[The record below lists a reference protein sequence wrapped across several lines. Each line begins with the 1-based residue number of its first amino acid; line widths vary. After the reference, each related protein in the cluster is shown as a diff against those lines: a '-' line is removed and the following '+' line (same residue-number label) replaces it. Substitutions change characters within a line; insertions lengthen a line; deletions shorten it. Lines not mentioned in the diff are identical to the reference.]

1 MYANPDASYKAYMEG
16 IERYNWTEPGDLNE
30 WVRRV
35 FAIRPLLVCLFFL
48 ALLISELRFDWME
61 QTMGNFLVSTNSR
74 RPESG
79 TIWETGRQ
87 TREARK
93 TLDQIVSDRQTSQ
106 QETRQAESFK
116 EIAATILPDQWVM
129 ISPDQFRRLY
139 LQLNPETAAE
149 IISSFDLLEL
159 INRENWDRT
168 YFEKDGN
175 GLNIYLLD
183 TENRVLRQLT
193 IPPDLLYGMGESQ
206 VKMDQSLDDMPQ
218 FGSRIYPA
226 DLFFQTLDR
235 LGDAVRKETI
245 PQPDQL
251 LRFPG
256 RITRVGIS
264 GQGFSGFTELGFE
277 IESTTHRIVILMNGH
292 ERAVLRLRS
301 KLEGREPMRHR
312 NEGP

>member
-1 MYANPDASYKAYMEG
+1 VYANPDASYKAYMEG
-16 IERYNWTEPGDLNE
+16 IKRYNWTEPGDLNE

-206 VKMDQSLDDMPQ
+206 VKMDQSLDAMPQ

>member
-1 MYANPDASYKAYMEG
+1 
-16 IERYNWTEPGDLNE
+16 
-30 WVRRV
+30 
-35 FAIRPLLVCLFFL
+35 
-48 ALLISELRFDWME
+48 
-61 QTMGNFLVSTNSR
+61 MGNFLVSTNSR

-193 IPPDLLYGMGESQ
+193 ISPGLLYGMGESQ
-206 VKMDQSLDDMPQ
+206 VEMDQSLDDMPQ

-226 DLFFQTLDR
+226 DLFFQALDR
-235 LGDAVRKETI
+235 LGDAVRKDAI

-264 GQGFSGFTELGFE
+264 GQGLSGFTELGFE

-292 ERAVLRLRS
+292 ESAVLRAAVQTGRPGAHAAPERGTVRRS
-301 KLEGREPMRHR
+301 NRGQNTRGRSTRGLEPQRVRRRKTWEQQGVKLCKK
-312 NEGP
+312 NY

>member
-1 MYANPDASYKAYMEG
+1 MER
-16 IERYNWTEPGDLNE
+16 INKYNWSEPGDLNE

-183 TENRVLRQLT
+183 TENRVQRQLT
-193 IPPDLLYGMGESQ
+193 IPSDLLYGMGESQ
-206 VKMDQSLDDMPQ
+206 VEMDQSLDNMPQ

-226 DLFFQTLDR
+226 DLFFQTLDH
-235 LGDAVRKETI
+235 LGDAVRKDAI
-245 PQPDQL
+245 PQPNQL

-301 KLEGREPMRHR
+301 NLEGREPMRHR

>member
-1 MYANPDASYKAYMEG
+1 MER
-16 IERYNWTEPGDLNE
+16 INKYNWSEPGDLNE

-175 GLNIYLLD
+175 GLNLYLLD
-183 TENRVLRQLT
+183 TENRVQRQLT
-193 IPPDLLYGMGESQ
+193 IPSDLLYGMGESQ
-206 VKMDQSLDDMPQ
+206 VEMDQSLDNMPQ

-226 DLFFQTLDR
+226 DLFFQTLDH
-235 LGDAVRKETI
+235 LGDAVRKDAI
-245 PQPDQL
+245 PQPNQL

-301 KLEGREPMRHR
+301 NLEGREPMRHR

>member
-1 MYANPDASYKAYMEG
+1 MENA
-16 IERYNWTEPGDLNE
+16 RNYNWSEPGDLNE
-30 WVRRV
+30 WVKRV

-193 IPPDLLYGMGESQ
+193 IPPGLLYGMGESQ
-206 VKMDQSLDDMPQ
+206 VEMDQSLDNMPQ

-226 DLFFQTLDR
+226 NLFFQTLDR
-235 LGDAVRKETI
+235 LGDAVRKDAI

-292 ERAVLRLRS
+292 ERTVLRLRS
-301 KLEGREPMRHR
+301 NLEGREPMRHR

>member
-1 MYANPDASYKAYMEG
+1 MER
-16 IERYNWTEPGDLNE
+16 INKYNWSEPGDLNE

-35 FAIRPLLVCLFFL
+35 FAIRPLLVCLFIL

-93 TLDQIVSDRQTSQ
+93 TLDQIVSDRQTSE

-206 VKMDQSLDDMPQ
+206 VEMDQSLDDMPQ
-218 FGSRIYPA
+218 FDSRIYPA

-235 LGDAVRKETI
+235 LGDAVRKDAI

-264 GQGFSGFTELGFE
+264 GQGFSGFAELGFE

-292 ERAVLRLRS
+292 ERTVLRLRS
-301 KLEGREPMRHR
+301 NLEGREPMRHR
-312 NEGP
+312 NEGR

>member
-1 MYANPDASYKAYMEG
+1 
-16 IERYNWTEPGDLNE
+16 
-30 WVRRV
+30 
-35 FAIRPLLVCLFFL
+35 
-48 ALLISELRFDWME
+48 
-61 QTMGNFLVSTNSR
+61 MGNFLVSTNSR

-193 IPPDLLYGMGESQ
+193 IPPALLYGMGESQ
-206 VKMDQSLDDMPQ
+206 VEMDQSLDNMPQ

-226 DLFFQTLDR
+226 NLFFQTLDR
-235 LGDAVRKETI
+235 LGDAVRKDAI

-292 ERAVLRLRS
+292 ESAVLQLRS
-301 KLEGREPMRHR
+301 KLEGREPMRHK
-312 NEGP
+312 NEGR

>member
-1 MYANPDASYKAYMEG
+1 MENA
-16 IERYNWTEPGDLNE
+16 RNYNWSEPGDLNE
-30 WVRRV
+30 WVKRV

-193 IPPDLLYGMGESQ
+193 IPPALLYGMGESQ
-206 VKMDQSLDDMPQ
+206 VEMDQSLDNMPQ

-226 DLFFQTLDR
+226 NLFFQTLDR
-235 LGDAVRKETI
+235 LGDAVRKDAI

-292 ERAVLRLRS
+292 ESAVLQLRS
-301 KLEGREPMRHR
+301 KLEGREPMRHK
-312 NEGP
+312 NEGR

>member
-1 MYANPDASYKAYMEG
+1 MENA
-16 IERYNWTEPGDLNE
+16 RNYNWSEPGDLNE
-30 WVRRV
+30 WVKRV

-193 IPPDLLYGMGESQ
+193 IPPALLYGMGESQ
-206 VKMDQSLDDMPQ
+206 VEMDQSLDNMPQ

-226 DLFFQTLDR
+226 NLFFQTLDR
-235 LGDAVRKETI
+235 LGDAVRKDAI

-292 ERAVLRLRS
+292 ERAVLQLRS
-301 KLEGREPMRHR
+301 KLEGREPMRHK
-312 NEGP
+312 NEGR

>member
-1 MYANPDASYKAYMEG
+1 MER
-16 IERYNWTEPGDLNE
+16 INKYNWSEPGDLNE

-183 TENRVLRQLT
+183 TENRVQRQLT
-193 IPPDLLYGMGESQ
+193 IPSDLLYGMGESQ
-206 VKMDQSLDDMPQ
+206 VEMDQSLDNMPQ

-226 DLFFQTLDR
+226 DLFFQTLDH
-235 LGDAVRKETI
+235 LGDAVRKDAI
-245 PQPDQL
+245 PQPNQL

-301 KLEGREPMRHR
+301 KLDGREPMRHR

>member
-1 MYANPDASYKAYMEG
+1 MENA
-16 IERYNWTEPGDLNE
+16 RNYNWSEPGDLNE

-139 LQLNPETAAE
+139 LQLNPETATE

-193 IPPDLLYGMGESQ
+193 IPPGLLYGMGESQ
-206 VKMDQSLDDMPQ
+206 VEMDQSLDNMPQ
-218 FGSRIYPA
+218 FGNRIYPA

-235 LGDAVRKETI
+235 LGDAVRKDAI

-292 ERAVLRLRS
+292 ERTVLRLRS
-301 KLEGREPMRHR
+301 NLEGREPMRHR

>member
-1 MYANPDASYKAYMEG
+1 
-16 IERYNWTEPGDLNE
+16 
-30 WVRRV
+30 
-35 FAIRPLLVCLFFL
+35 
-48 ALLISELRFDWME
+48 
-61 QTMGNFLVSTNSR
+61 MGNFLVSTNSR

-93 TLDQIVSDRQTSQ
+93 TLDQIVSDRQTSE
-106 QETRQAESFK
+106 QETRNAESFK

-159 INRENWDRT
+159 INRKNWDRT
-168 YFEKDGN
+168 YFEKDGS
-175 GLNIYLLD
+175 GLIIYLLD

-193 IPPDLLYGMGESQ
+193 ISPGLLYGMGESQ
-206 VKMDQSLDDMPQ
+206 VEMDQSLDVMPQ

-226 DLFFQTLDR
+226 DLFFQALDR
-235 LGDAVRKETI
+235 LGSDVRKDAI

-292 ERAVLRLRS
+292 ENAVLRLRS
-301 KLEGREPMRHR
+301 KLEGQEPMRHR
-312 NEGP
+312 NEGR

>member
-1 MYANPDASYKAYMEG
+1 MDRIK
-16 IERYNWTEPGDLNE
+16 RYNWTEPRDFSE
-30 WVRRV
+30 WAKRV

-48 ALLISELRFDWME
+48 ALFISELRFDWME

-93 TLDQIVSDRQTSQ
+93 TLDQIVSDRQTSE

-139 LQLNPETAAE
+139 LHLDPETAGE
-149 IISSFDLLEL
+149 IIPSFDLLEL

-168 YFEKDGN
+168 YFEKDGD
-175 GLNIYLLD
+175 GLTIYLLD

-193 IPPDLLYGMGESQ
+193 ISPGMLYGMGESQ
-206 VKMDQSLDDMPQ
+206 VEMDQSLDDLPQ

-235 LGDAVRKETI
+235 LGDTVRKDAI

-256 RITRVGIS
+256 RITRVGIAR
-264 GQGFSGFTELGFE
+264 QGVSGFTEMGFE
-277 IESTTHRIVILMNGH
+277 IESTTHRVVILMNGL
-292 ERAVLRLRS
+292 ESVVLRLRS
-301 KLEGREPMRHR
+301 KLEGREPMQRR
-312 NEGP
+312 NEAR

>member
-1 MYANPDASYKAYMEG
+1 
-16 IERYNWTEPGDLNE
+16 
-30 WVRRV
+30 
-35 FAIRPLLVCLFFL
+35 
-48 ALLISELRFDWME
+48 
-61 QTMGNFLVSTNSR
+61 MGNFLVSTNSR

-183 TENRVLRQLT
+183 TENRVQRQLT
-193 IPPDLLYGMGESQ
+193 IPSDLLYGMGESQ
-206 VKMDQSLDDMPQ
+206 VEMDQSLDNMPQ

-226 DLFFQTLDR
+226 DLFFQTLDH
-235 LGDAVRKETI
+235 LGDAVRKDAI
-245 PQPDQL
+245 PQPNQL

-301 KLEGREPMRHR
+301 NLEGREPMRHR

>member
-35 FAIRPLLVCLFFL
+35 FAIRHLLVCLFFL

-139 LQLNPETAAE
+139 LQLNPEIAAE

>member
-1 MYANPDASYKAYMEG
+1 MDKTKN
-16 IERYNWTEPGDLNE
+16 YNWSEPGDLNE

-35 FAIRPLLVCLFFL
+35 FSIRPLLVCLFIL

-193 IPPDLLYGMGESQ
+193 IPPALLYGMGESQ
-206 VKMDQSLDDMPQ
+206 VEMDQSLDNMPQ

-226 DLFFQTLDR
+226 NLFFQTLDR
-235 LGDAVRKETI
+235 LGDAVRKDAI

-301 KLEGREPMRHR
+301 NLEGREPMRHR

>member
-1 MYANPDASYKAYMEG
+1 MER
-16 IERYNWTEPGDLNE
+16 INKYNWSEPGDLNE

-61 QTMGNFLVSTNSR
+61 QTMRNFLVSTNSR

-106 QETRQAESFK
+106 QETRQAKSFK

-183 TENRVLRQLT
+183 TENRVQRQLT
-193 IPPDLLYGMGESQ
+193 IPSDLLYGMGESQ
-206 VKMDQSLDDMPQ
+206 VEMDQSLDNMPQ

-226 DLFFQTLDR
+226 DLFFQTLDH
-235 LGDAVRKETI
+235 LGEAVRKDAI
-245 PQPDQL
+245 PQPNQL

-301 KLEGREPMRHR
+301 NLEGREPMRHR

>member
-1 MYANPDASYKAYMEG
+1 VYANPDASYKAYMEG

>member
-16 IERYNWTEPGDLNE
+16 IKRYNWTEPGDLNE

>member
-1 MYANPDASYKAYMEG
+1 MENA
-16 IERYNWTEPGDLNE
+16 RNYNWSEPGDLNE
-30 WVRRV
+30 WVKRV

-193 IPPDLLYGMGESQ
+193 IPPALLYGMGESQ
-206 VKMDQSLDDMPQ
+206 VEMDQSLDNMPQ

-235 LGDAVRKETI
+235 LGDAVRKDAI

-292 ERAVLRLRS
+292 ERAVLQLRS
-301 KLEGREPMRHR
+301 KLEGREPMRHK
-312 NEGP
+312 NEGR

>member
-1 MYANPDASYKAYMEG
+1 MER
-16 IERYNWTEPGDLNE
+16 INKYNWSEPGDLNE

-183 TENRVLRQLT
+183 TENRVQRQLT
-193 IPPDLLYGMGESQ
+193 IPSDLLYGMGESQ
-206 VKMDQSLDDMPQ
+206 VEMDQSLDNMPQ

-264 GQGFSGFTELGFE
+264 GQDFSGFTELGFE

-301 KLEGREPMRHR
+301 KLDGREPMRHR